1 MAPEELAS
9 NDAIVIATPTYN
21 HGMSLDMKNPFERAV
36 VKNINVKDKIGV
48 ASGLTAGAAR
58 RYTSS

>member
-21 HGMSLDMKNPFERAV
+21 NGVSLDMKNLFEGAV
-36 VKNINVKDKIGV
+36 VKNMNLKDKIGV
-48 ASGLTAGAAR
+48 ALGVTAGAAR